1 MGLDSFGIIVEVTYT
16 CAGYFNMGMRW
27 ISYINRFAAIGRY
40 RAEDDFYERR
50 FTRSILAH

>member
-1 MGLDSFGIIVEVTYT
+1 MGLDSFGIIVEVTCT

-27 ISYINRFAAIGRY
+27 ISYINRFAAVGRY
-40 RAEDDFYERR
+40 RAGDDFYERR